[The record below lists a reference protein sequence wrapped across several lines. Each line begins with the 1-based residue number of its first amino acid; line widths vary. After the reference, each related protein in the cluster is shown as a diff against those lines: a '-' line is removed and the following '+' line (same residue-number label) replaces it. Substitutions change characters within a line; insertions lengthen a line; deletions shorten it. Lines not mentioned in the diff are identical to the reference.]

1 MTRMKIMLLP
11 LVVLLFPL
19 FKIMPLAY
27 RWRMRSRIYRWYSRL
42 EAVDPKVHKKDLPA
56 QRDAY
61 LLKLD
66 QIEEQAS
73 NISVPLAY
81 S

>member
-1 MTRMKIMLLP
+1 M
-11 LVVLLFPL
+11 
-19 FKIMPLAY
+19 
-27 RWRMRSRIYRWYSRL
+27 
-42 EAVDPKVHKKDLPA
+42 DPKVHKKDLPA

-81 S
+81 SDELYALRLHIGVLRNELLKVRESKPQDQKGGHNV